1 MTGIGKPVELLRDGR
16 GIYGI
21 GVSDEFDIE
30 ALAWACGIDDLHL
43 YPLRPSNLILRSDL
57 LGDNKQK
64 HRPSAVLQ
72 RITGG
77 FRHGMFANFCEEH
90 LRRVIH
96 HEALNR
102 AGLPWP
108 PNQRGG
114 QYVPYWSEDKKQQ
127 GRNRQIYHGLRR
139 GSLHIINKLI
149 GHRHLAKQ
157 VRRAGRGWKDARTC
171 ENRQPQALGYPASR
185 PSLRRAS
192 EGQCGAQ

>member
-108 PNQRGG
+108 PKSAWRAICALLVGRQEATG
-114 QYVPYWSEDKKQQ
+114 PQQ
-127 GRNRQIYHGLRR
+127 ADLPRLTARVAPHHQQANRP
-139 GSLHIINKLI
+139 S
-149 GHRHLAKQ
+149 
-157 VRRAGRGWKDARTC
+157 
-171 ENRQPQALGYPASR
+171 ASR
-185 PSLRRAS
+185 QAS
-192 EGQCGAQ
+192 STSWSRMEGCPDL